1 MTFEVN
7 DEVLIYDDLNI
18 IHLCYGTIKGIHN
31 EGKTIEVHTD
41 SPNGVWLLKPDQLSK
56 DLSGEKRWVVAW
68 KILI

>member
-1 MTFEVN
+1 MMTFEVN

-56 DLSGEKRWVVAW
+56 DLSGETR
-68 KILI
+68 